1 LADYVSEADEQ
12 PAKTTLFAGVNEADV
27 RKTAVRR
34 FSK

>member
-1 LADYVSEADEQ
+1 MSVNEVDEQ
-12 PAKTTLFAGVNEADV
+12 LAKTTLFASVNEAEV